1 MGNLLPV
8 PIILFRIK
16 NTAPVIPIF
25 RSSLYAKFCA
35 SMVLPLSG
43 RSSLMSLCL
52 KPSKAWGSFRSAIAA
67 AQTKHENSVHLIT
80 TRMRRRSMSTFNPG
94 DTKYAV
100 SYSKRQVV
108 RFTPVGAA
116 HKNKLISIRQG
127 FKGVDPTTWGVQTQI
142 ISNSR
147 RISNI
152 IKVSKRV

>member
-1 MGNLLPV
+1 M

-16 NTAPVIPIF
+16 KTAPVIPIF

-43 RSSLMSLCL
+43 LSSLMSLCL

-67 AQTKHENSVHLIT
+67 AQTKHENYVQLIT

-94 DTKYAV
+94 DTEYAV

-127 FKGVDPTTWGVQTQI
+127 FKGADPTTWGVRTRI
-142 ISNSR
+142 ICSV
-147 RISNI
+147 